1 MYKEIITALTAF
13 IITVILGFFVIPILT
28 ELKFGQTVRSD
39 GPKRHLK
46 KTGTPTMGGV
56 LFIPAIVIAAL
67 INSHRSLNLI
77 IAILSMIC
85 FGLIGFFD
93 DYIKIVKKRA
103 LGLRA
108 TYKLLFQFLFSL
120 GLTYYAYKI
129 FPRGTVVLLPF
140 IKEGIELGTF
150 FIPFTIFVTIG
161 TVNSVNL
168 TDGLDGLVSGIM
180 IIISIFYMLI
190 SITLGLSDF
199 GIFSAA
205 IAGGCLGF
213 LVFNKFPAKV
223 FMGDTGSLGLGGALA
238 ALAVMTGTQFYL
250 VFFGM
255 IFIIETL
262 SVVLQVISFR
272 LTGKRLFKMSPIHHH
287 FELMGWSEKKV
298 VIMFWLFTL
307 LSCFLGYFI
316 FVKTFV

>member
-1 MYKEIITALTAF
+1 
-13 IITVILGFFVIPILT
+13 
-28 ELKFGQTVRSD
+28 
-39 GPKRHLK
+39 
-46 KTGTPTMGGV
+46 
-56 LFIPAIVIAAL
+56 
-67 INSHRSLNLI
+67 
-77 IAILSMIC
+77 
-85 FGLIGFFD
+85 
-93 DYIKIVKKRA
+93 
-103 LGLRA
+103 
-108 TYKLLFQFLFSL
+108 
-120 GLTYYAYKI
+120 
-129 FPRGTVVLLPF
+129 
-140 IKEGIELGTF
+140 
-150 FIPFTIFVTIG
+150 
-161 TVNSVNL
+161 
-168 TDGLDGLVSGIM
+168 
-180 IIISIFYMLI
+180 MLI

-213 LVFNKFPAKV
+213 GFNKFPAKV

-238 ALAVMTGTQFYL
+238 ALAVITGTQFYL